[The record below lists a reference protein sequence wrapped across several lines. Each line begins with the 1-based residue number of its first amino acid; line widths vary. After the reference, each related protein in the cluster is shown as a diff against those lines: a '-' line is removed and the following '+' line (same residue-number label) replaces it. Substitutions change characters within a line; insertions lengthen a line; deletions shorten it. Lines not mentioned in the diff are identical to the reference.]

1 MTEGTTTYVVP
12 RGGLLSVAVGG
23 RPSGVSGSPTT
34 GTPFAVVLKLGC
46 GVRAGIPILPRPTGL
61 TGYAVRIYPVK
72 ELKGRAWVG

>member
-1 MTEGTTTYVVP
+1 MTEGTTLYVVP
-12 RGGLLSVAVGG
+12 RGGVDSIVVGG
-23 RPSGVSGSPTT
+23 RSSGVFRSPIT

-61 TGYAVRIYPVK
+61 TGCAVRIYPVK